1 MKRTLLATAV
11 SLAAA
16 YSASTYAQLEEV
28 IVTAQKKDELLSEA
42 PVAVNVIGAQQIEE
56 FSVFQADELSK
67 LTAGL
72 DIRYEGD
79 TNTGVGLR
87 GVGTFSQQAAP
98 ARVGTYLDDY
108 YMASQAT
115 VALGGMYD
123 MANVQILRGPQG
135 TLYGQPSPTG
145 AMIMTTA
152 NPDLSEVTGYV
163 QGSVVDPEGY
173 NLQGAVSF
181 PLIENKLA
189 IRIAA
194 LTDKRETGIENIV
207 RSETDERGRDAFR
220 IKALWEPTDN
230 LSMLLGYHRI
240 ETEKSDLHRIVETID
255 PALANFNVQAD
266 DRYAIGDAP
275 SIMNKKEDDFYT
287 FKLDWAIGDID
298 VSWFSGLLS
307 AKHDTQN
314 DNDNTDIPS
323 VVLYNSGEFGGN
335 VNDNF
340 QHELRISGA
349 AFDDRWEWTAGAYYS
364 DSKAQTNV
372 QVDQVISGQGVFQ
385 IFLDIP
391 TGTTTSAIFTHNTID
406 LTENTTLTVGLRY
419 NEFESE
425 SANIIDGDFLLGAEM
440 LPGGELTDPVV
451 ALPSVFPCPD
461 GSASPCVIGDTDKQ
475 EEWTGTIKLAHHFS
489 DAMNMYGTLDR
500 GYRPGAPNFD
510 TTGIFQATPE
520 DPDTDL
526 NNYTGESVQS
536 FELGMKGNFLDGRA
550 RYNAA
555 FFYSLYEDY
564 QVQVGFEAYNVT
576 NGEVQIAG
584 NRPYVN
590 VDEAEQIGL
599 EGELKILL
607 TDNWSLFASATYA
620 KVEFTDGEV
629 PCTDPNGPPV
639 TPENR
644 FNTCDASGEQASEQP
659 EFFGTLQSEYVF
671 PQILFGADAYI
682 SGLAVYRGKT
692 EVPGDII
699 GRFESDSY
707 TTLDL
712 YGGLRTDNWSF
723 QLFAKNVTD
732 EDGVLAKRA
741 ASDAYNELTM
751 TPPKT
756 YGVTANYRF

>member
-1 MKRTLLATAV
+1 MKRTLIATAV
-11 SLAAA
+11 AL
-16 YSASTYAQLEEV
+16 SALYTSTTYAQLEEV
-28 IVTAQKKDELLSEA
+28 IVTAQKKDELLSQA
-42 PVAVNVIGAQQIEE
+42 PVAVNVIGAQDIED
-56 FSVFQADELSK
+56 FSIFQADELAK

-72 DIRYEGD
+72 DIRAEGD

-108 YMASQAT
+108 YMASQAV
-115 VALGGMYD
+115 VALGAMYD
-123 MANVQILRGPQG
+123 MENVQILRGPQG

-145 AMIMTTA
+145 ALIMKTA
-152 NPDLSEVTGYV
+152 DPDLTELTGYV

-173 NLQGAVSF
+173 NLQGAISF
-181 PLIENKLA
+181 PLIENTLA

-194 LTDKRETGIENIV
+194 LTDNRESGIENIF
-207 RSETDERGRDAFR
+207 RDEIDERGRDAFR
-220 IKALWEPTDN
+220 IKMLWEPTDN
-230 LSMLLGYHRI
+230 LSMLFGYHRI
-240 ETEKSDLHRIVETID
+240 ETEDSDLHRIVETID
-255 PALANFNVQAD
+255 PALANYNLEAD

-275 SIMNKKEDDFYT
+275 SLMNKKEDDFYT
-287 FKLDWAIGDID
+287 FKLDWAVGEVD
-298 VSWFSGLLS
+298 VSWFTGLLS
-307 AKHDTQN
+307 SESDTQN
-314 DNDNTDIPS
+314 DNDNTDIPR
-323 VVLYNSGEFGGN
+323 VVLYNVGEFGGD

-340 QHELRISGA
+340 QHELRISGV
-349 AFDDRWEWTAGAYYS
+349 AFDRWEWTVGGYYS
-364 DSKAQTNV
+364 DAKAQTYV
-372 QVDQVISGQGVFQ
+372 QVDQVIEGQGIFQ

-406 LTENTTLTVGLRY
+406 LTDDTTLTIGLRY

-425 SANIIDGDFLLGAEM
+425 SANIIDGDFLLGSDM
-440 LPGGELTDPVV
+440 LPGGELTDPIL

-461 GSASPCVIGDTDKQ
+461 GNPSPCVVGDEDKQ

-489 DAMNMYGTLDR
+489 DAVNLYGTLDR

-520 DPDTDL
+520 DPDSGL
-526 NNYTGESVQS
+526 NSYTGESVDS
-536 FELGMKGNFLDGRA
+536 FELGVKGDFLDGKA
-550 RYNAA
+550 RYSAA

-576 NGEVQIAG
+576 NGEVEVAG

-590 VDEAEQIGL
+590 VAEAEQIGF
-599 EGELKILL
+599 EGEVKMLI
-607 TDNWSLFASATYA
+607 TDNWSFFASATYA
-620 KVEFTDGEV
+620 QVEFTDGEV

-671 PQILFGADAYI
+671 PQILFGADAYL
-682 SGLAVYRGKT
+682 SGLLVYRGKT
-692 EVPGDII
+692 EVPGDLEA
-699 GRFESDSY
+699 RFEADSF

-712 YGGLRTDNWSF
+712 YTGLRTDTWSLQVF
-723 QLFAKNVTD
+723 GKNVTD

-741 ASDAYNELTM
+741 ADAYNELTM
-751 TPPKT
+751 TPPRT
-756 YGVTANYRF
+756 IGVTASYRF

>member
-1 MKRTLLATAV
+1 MRRTPLAIAV
-11 SLAAA
+11 AVATLHSGFAA
-16 YSASTYAQLEEV
+16 AQLEEV

-42 PVAVNVIGAQQIEE
+42 PVAVNVIGARQIEE
-56 FSVFQADELSK
+56 FSVFQADELGK

-72 DIRYEGD
+72 DIRFEGD

-108 YMASQAT
+108 YMASQAAT
-115 VALGGMYD
+115 ALGGMYD
-123 MANVQILRGPQG
+123 MDSVQILRGPQG

-145 AMIMTTA
+145 AMIMKTA
-152 NPDLSEVTGYV
+152 DPDLTQVNGYV
-163 QGSVVDPEGY
+163 QGSVVDPSGY
-173 NLQGAVSF
+173 NLQGAVSV
-181 PLIENKLA
+181 PIIKDKLA

-194 LTDKRETGIENIV
+194 LTDKRESGIENIV
-207 RSETDERGRDAFR
+207 RNETDERGRDAFR
-220 IKALWEPTDN
+220 IKLLWEPTDD
-230 LSMLLGYHRI
+230 LSMLFGYHRV
-240 ETEKSDLHRIVETID
+240 ETDDSDLHRIVETID
-255 PALANFNVQAD
+255 SDLANYNVQAD

-275 SIMNKKEDDFYT
+275 SVMNEKEDDFYT
-287 FKLDWAIGDID
+287 FKLDWALGDID
-298 VSWFSGLLS
+298 VSWFTGLLTS
-307 AKHDTQN
+307 EYDTRN

-323 VVLYNSGEFGGN
+323 VVLYNAGTYGGS

-340 QHELRISGA
+340 QHELRISSA
-349 AFDDRWEWTAGAYYS
+349 AFDDRWEWTVGAYYS
-364 DSKAQTNV
+364 DAAAQTDV
-372 QVDQVISGQGVFQ
+372 RVDQVIEGVGVFQ

-391 TGTTTSAIFTHNTID
+391 TATTTSAIFTHNTFN
-406 LTENTTLTVGLRY
+406 LTDDTSLTVGLRY

-425 SANIIDGDFLLGAEM
+425 SANIIDGDFLLGAVME
-440 LPGGELTDPVV
+440 PGGELTDPTV
-451 ALPSVFPCPD
+451 AIPSVFPCPD
-461 GSASPCVIGDTDKQ
+461 GSASPCFIGDQDKQ
-475 EEWTGTIKLAHHFS
+475 EEWTGTIKLAHQFS
-489 DAMNMYGTLDR
+489 DALNMYGTLDR

-520 DPDTDL
+520 DPDSDL
-526 NNYTGESVQS
+526 NNYTGESVES

-550 RYNAA
+550 RYSAA

-576 NGEVQIAG
+576 SGDVEIAG

-590 VDEAEQIGL
+590 VDEAEQLGL
-599 EGELKILL
+599 EGELKMLI

-639 TPENR
+639 DAGNR

-671 PQILFGADAYI
+671 PQLLFGADAYL
-682 SGLAVYRGKT
+682 SGLVVYRGKT
-692 EVPGDII
+692 EVPGDIEA
-699 GRFESDSY
+699 RFEADSF

-712 YGGLRTDNWSF
+712 YTGLRSDTWSVQVF
-723 QLFAKNVTD
+723 GKNMTD

-741 ASDAYNELTM
+741 ASDAYNELTL
-751 TPPKT
+751 TPPRT
-756 YGVTANYRF
+756 YGVTASYRF